1 MIVIVICIG
10 FVLVWLGRL
19 VLIVVRPS
27 KMRIFVSAPV
37 ILAGGAF
44 LCQVLPR
51 QIDNAIGVT
60 NLSDLLYETLG
71 VVVMTTA
78 LLFLKTLRPPHKLR
92 KSTVVYASVSGAA
105 LIGLLVTQWAI
116 APIHVAETPDDAGDW
131 QALAGPWGFTTIIFH
146 AFIIVG
152 LCAIAWQCLYGSRSQ
167 FVEIPALRGGLILM
181 GVGLAIGVGART
193 VIEIRLLSPPQDYAR
208 FTSLYWSVQVAS
220 IAVYSIGLALPAPAL
235 AVIRNTTHWRQVRCL
250 NPLWSHLTG
259 MFPEVLLPTK
269 KIRTPAG
276 LAVVTNRRFI
286 EIGDCL
292 SQLRLP
298 RHVVDELL
306 ADSARRG
313 TCNQL
318 GAYLAA
324 AEREPENLGDSERA
338 SSLLAPT
345 ATPGADR
352 EQLLS
357 IADAFRRQL
366 RRSRSS
372 APLETATQPAAKLSP
387 STGAEKSHG

>member
-1 MIVIVICIG
+1 VIVIVICVG

-51 QIDNAIGVT
+51 QIDNALGVT

-71 VVVMTTA
+71 VVVMSTA
-78 LLFLKTLRPPHKLR
+78 LLFLKTLRPPHELR
-92 KSTVVYASVSGAA
+92 KSTVVSASVFAA
-105 LIGLLVTQWAI
+105 TLIGLLVTQWAI
-116 APIHVAETPDDAGDW
+116 APIHGAETPNDTGDW
-131 QALAGPWGFTTIIFH
+131 QALGSPWGLTTIIFH

-152 LCAIAWQCLYGSRSQ
+152 LCAITWQCLYGSRSQ

-193 VIEIRLLSPPQDYAR
+193 VIELRLLSPPQDYAR
-208 FTSLYWSVQVAS
+208 LTFLYWSVQVAS

-235 AVIRNTTHWRQVRCL
+235 AIIRITTHWRHVRSL

-298 RHVVDELL
+298 RHVVELL

-313 TCNQL
+313 TCNEL
-318 GAYLAA
+318 GAYLATA
-324 AEREPENLGDSERA
+324 QREPEYLGDSERA
-338 SSLLAPT
+338 SSLLAPP

-357 IADAFRRQL
+357 IADAFRREL

-387 STGAEKSHG
+387 CTGAESSHG